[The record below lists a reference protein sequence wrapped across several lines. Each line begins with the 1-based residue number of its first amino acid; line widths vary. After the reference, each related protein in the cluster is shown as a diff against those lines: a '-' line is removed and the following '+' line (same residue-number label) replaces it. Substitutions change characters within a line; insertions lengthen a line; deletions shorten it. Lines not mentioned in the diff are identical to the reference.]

1 MEPSRTLS
9 SSVTAPLRAS
19 ARPCTVAAWSS
30 VIDVSAMTLPLNAV
44 VVPSVAELPTC
55 Q

>member
-9 SSVTAPLRAS
+9 FQRDLRRCGPAV
-19 ARPCTVAAWSS
+19 RPCSGGLMVEH
-30 VIDVSAMTLPLNAV
+30 VSAMTLPLNAV